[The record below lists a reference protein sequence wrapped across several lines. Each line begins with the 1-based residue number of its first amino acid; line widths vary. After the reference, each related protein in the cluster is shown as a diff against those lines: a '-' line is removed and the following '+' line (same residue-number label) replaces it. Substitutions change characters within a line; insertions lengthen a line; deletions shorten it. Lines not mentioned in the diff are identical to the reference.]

1 MSTIENFILR
11 FKTEGAG
18 AVKNLSNDIK
28 SLGDQINPLS
38 NTLGGFTGRLG
49 LLGSTA
55 LAGAAAFT
63 ALGLKAVNLADE
75 LSDLSDSTGFGADQ
89 IFNLKQTM
97 MLAGGTTESFGKA
110 ATRLAVSIGEA
121 MSGNEKYQKSF
132 RDLGVYVTDA
142 SGKMRDSGDILQDV
156 IARLAQIEDP
166 AVRAARA
173 VELMGK
179 EAAKIDWSKVSAG
192 RDTITAE
199 QIAQLGRYRDEID
212 KFSNSIQ
219 NKLVTGFGSLAM
231 TLNQFFKEY
240 DSQGFDAFLS
250 RLQVAS
256 LRMSGFGDEANK
268 LRAQFNAKVKADE
281 AAAAANAAEVNKLL
295 KLSRANQPAA
305 QGGGYGPPSEQTL
318 KAIADSQLRIKQSQI
333 EAERQLQLRGQGDIG
348 QIEVN
353 AKAEAAKAK
362 EEIFSK
368 ERLTVA
374 QKEAEL
380 AARVIEINAK
390 RDTDIAKS
398 RLQTELRIMN
408 EQMAAQEQFAKELAD
423 YQKQV
428 DASRVTALTQVR
440 TLGEQT
446 TELQARFDLQQSII
460 DLSTIDQ
467 ERQTKIFDVIQ
478 QQKAALESLNALKD
492 LPNDERLVRE
502 QQINEEYK
510 KRIDLINAES
520 TAKLARENDFSAGV
534 KESMKRYE
542 ESMTP
547 LKQGQQVADAVFSN
561 MNSAVD
567 RFVENGKFSFKG
579 FAASVVQDLIKIQ
592 MRAAATQLFNSV
604 LSTFGFGLPGKAAG
618 GPVSAGQPYI
628 VGERGPEVFMPNN
641 AGSIIPNNQIGGG
654 GSGLGG
660 GQAITYNIQAV
671 DAMSFKQMLAQ
682 DPSFLHAVA
691 EQGRRTI
698 PATRR

>member
-1 MSTIENFILR
+1 MATIENFILR

-28 SLGDQINPLS
+28 ALGDQINPLS

-75 LSDLSDSTGFGADQ
+75 LLDLSDATGFGVDQ

-97 MLAGGTTESFGKA
+97 MLAGGTTDSFAKA
-110 ATRLAVSIGEA
+110 STRLAVSIGEA
-121 MSGNEKYQKSF
+121 MTGNEKYQKSF
-132 RDLGVYVTDA
+132 RDLGVYITDS

-156 IARLAQIEDP
+156 IKKLAEIDDP

-173 VELMGK
+173 VELLGK
-179 EAAKIDWSKVSAG
+179 EAAKIDFSKVSAG
-192 RDTITAE
+192 RDAITAE
-199 QIAQLGRYRDEID
+199 QIAQLGKYRDEID
-212 KFSNSIQ
+212 KLKNSIDTALITAFG
-219 NKLVTGFGSLAM
+219 KLAIVVNNINWTEEYQKLTKYLSALSPLM
-231 TLNQFFKEY
+231 KTLNIAQQAGAMREQAQREASSELLRESRRGQKPKEV
-240 DSQGFDAFLS
+240 D
-250 RLQVAS
+250 
-256 LRMSGFGDEANK
+256 
-268 LRAQFNAKVKADE
+268 
-281 AAAAANAAEVNKLL
+281 
-295 KLSRANQPAA
+295 
-305 QGGGYGPPSEQTL
+305 QGGGYGGPSEQTL

-333 EAERQLQLRGQGDIG
+333 ESEKQLQLRGQGDIA
-348 QIEVN
+348 QIEIN

-362 EEIFSK
+362 EEIFAK

-374 QKEAEL
+374 QKETEL
-380 AARVIEINAK
+380 AAKVIEINAK
-390 RDTDIAKS
+390 RDTDIAKNK
-398 RLQTELRIMN
+398 LQTTIRVMN
-408 EQMAAQEQFAKELAD
+408 EEMAAREQYYKDIAAEEDKIN
-423 YQKQV
+423 
-428 DASRVTALTQVR
+428 ASRVSAQSQVR
-440 TLGEQT
+440 TLGDQT
-446 TELQARFDLQQSII
+446 TELQARFALQQSIL

-478 QQKAALESLNALKD
+478 QQKAALESLNAIKD
-492 LPNDERLVRE
+492 LPNDERLKRE
-502 QQINEEYK
+502 QEINAEYA
-510 KRIDLINAES
+510 KRIGLINAES
-520 TAKLARENDFSAGV
+520 DAKLARENDFSAGV

-592 MRAAATQLFNSV
+592 MKAAATQLFNSV

-654 GSGLGG
+654 GSAFGG